1 VLMST
6 MRNTTTGRSK
16 GFCSGGQRCTV
27 CRGIRHAERRL
38 LLLIDLGFFPLYHAF
53 ILEDLQQFLVSY
65 RSSFADVALLSVGSS
80 IHNVGVL
87 WMLELLNI
95 RRVVLTEALHWI
107 PRQ

>member
-65 RSSFADVALLSVGSS
+65 KVLSQ
-80 IHNVGVL
+80 
-87 WMLELLNI
+87 MLHCWLSNHQSVISLFFGC
-95 RRVVLTEALHWI
+95 
-107 PRQ
+107 